1 MKMYSSLTKSVVLKV
16 MMHVTDSSVSSF
28 PNDTCFVNQI
38 IHLSR
43 NRLAHDAQNSTFA
56 RGLTINGSQW
66 HWIAGNMDL
75 LREIKRVMHCDV
87 EGIDSMLLIQ
97 VNSSFNSFKNC
108 FRFLAD
114 PFIQI
119 SFSLHTVQMFLLNQ
133 DTLRLFPVRKIGR
146 LNQFRSILLAGYTQ
160 IGHRLPNND
169 RRVKLLPQVDKLSVA
184 DGMLF
189 CFLTHFLVL
198 TPDGHFHFT

>member
-1 MKMYSSLTKSVVLKV
+1 MYPSLTKSVVLKV

-28 PNDTCFVNQI
+28 AKGTCFVNQI

-43 NRLAHDAQNSTFA
+43 NRLAHDTKNSTFA
-56 RGLTINGSQW
+56 RGLKINGSRL

-87 EGIDSMLLIQ
+87 EGTDSMLLIQ
-97 VNSSFNSFKNC
+97 VDSSFNFFKNC

-119 SFSLHTVQMFLLNQ
+119 SFRLHTVQMFLLNQ
-133 DTLRLFPVRKIGR
+133 DTLSLFPVGKVGR
-146 LNQFRSILLAGYTQ
+146 SNQFRCILLAGYTQ
-160 IGHRLPNND
+160 IGHRLRNND
-169 RRVKLLPQVDKLSVA
+169 RRVKLLPQVDKFSVA
-184 DGMLF
+184 DGLLF
-189 CFLTHFLVL
+189 CFLTYFFVLVPHRHF
-198 TPDGHFHFT
+198 GFT